1 MLTLPAAALALT
13 LVEPSE
19 PSEPAT
25 LEASDLTEPA
35 APAEPAESDPWA
47 PQPPAPQVPPTE
59 RAVLAQ
65 QDPDLAATLNAPP
78 ADKRGYAKYESPQ
91 RFAVEIK
98 LGPYLP
104 DVDRNYEGAG
114 YGPYAKVFGQT
125 DARGATIGAPKKVVM
140 PVLHFEWQIVNPAGI
155 GPVGLGVSGG
165 FMRDKANAPFAE
177 PPADPDAPLRS
188 SADEITFSTLP
199 LALQGVFRLELLADR
214 LRVPLVPYAKG
225 GLAYAFWW
233 SRNADRKL
241 SRSSAGDKALGGV
254 WGWQLNLGAMLR
266 LDFLDVASTNNLD
279 RTTGINHT
287 YLFGEFQLAR
297 INNFGKAR
305 SMSLGDTTWF
315 AGLAVEF

>member
-1 MLTLPAAALALT
+1 MLILALALALA
-13 LVEPSE
+13 LVEPPGSE
-19 PSEPAT
+19 TVEDPGPTA
-25 LEASDLTEPA
+25 PA
-35 APAEPAESDPWA
+35 APAEPTEPDPWA
-47 PQPPAPQVPPTE
+47 PQPPTPQVPPSE

-65 QDPDLAATLNAPP
+65 QDPDLAATLNAPA

-91 RFAVEIK
+91 RFAVEVK
-98 LGPYLP
+98 VGPYLP
-104 DVDRNYEGAG
+104 DVDRNYEGSG

-125 DARGATIGAPKKVVM
+125 DARGATIGAPRKVVM
-140 PVLHFEWQIVNPAGI
+140 PVLHFEWQIVNP
-155 GPVGLGVSGG
+155 
-165 FMRDKANAPFAE
+165 
-177 PPADPDAPLRS
+177 
-188 SADEITFSTLP
+188 
-199 LALQGVFRLELLADR
+199 LALQGVFRFELLADR

-241 SRSSAGDKALGGV
+241 SRASTGEKALGGV

-297 INNFGKAR
+297 INNFGKAG